1 MLKITKEELYFTYRK
16 VKRELFI
23 NKDTV
28 YFDRIIIFENNLKEN
43 IDKLFRILNSE
54 KESVELLDVGNQFFT
69 LKSIDLKTNEYKID
83 CDFFNLNIETLSQ
96 DIDYPELY
104 KPKINQ
110 IKFRSFGDLSIE
122 FQIIAGLWINEVGY
136 EFEKEMTKFSYGNRL
151 KDTIT
156 DENYKENHTYY
167 KPYFKEYKNWQENLI
182 DHITECNCSDEI
194 LVINTD
200 FENFFPDINL
210 DKLRLLINS
219 KHKDSTWLTNLLFNL
234 IGKFNTKYSCKGL
247 PLNLLCSS
255 SLANIYLLSFDDFI
269 LNHINPLYYGRYVDD
284 LLLAIDANDAFAQNL
299 LKNRSDILKSFCQ
312 SFGEELSGYSLSF
325 NKSKSKF
332 ILLNKGDKNK
342 FNQLKDHINKTSSE
356 WRLIPSTEKYND
368 PSLNLSE
375 LFAADNSKSHLT
387 SLKETYSIST
397 RRNYFI
403 KEILNF
409 ERTYFIL
416 DQNVWRKR
424 LVTFF
429 IILEDVIFDL
439 ENFAIFQ
446 KHIPRL
452 VGLLIQTK
460 DDDLILKYNNKIIA
474 TLDYIG
480 LNITE
485 EEGLKSF
492 KSFRNHL
499 KIKSLEFISY
509 FTPVPNNLNLN
520 LLQDFIGLFE
530 LKNKEYF
537 NSDLHFEPLF
547 NSFYKYNEYQRYL
560 INKDVKFLEESL
572 LLSDEEK
579 IFIKQNLHSSSCDK
593 KIFDDDCGCSNNYC
607 VEIYEIFGFYFFT
620 RRITLLELTIAFK
633 NKIIDDKDQTLFFK
647 LSRKF
652 YSKVN
657 ANFITTNTIKG
668 TSGSGDFNVKEVKI
682 NNPDRKAKGSAVIC
696 NTHFLTK
703 DDSFVH
709 TLQQLPEPDANRTDR
724 IINLVN
730 EILKCGE
737 KIDYLVFHEL
747 AIPRNLYLR
756 LAQNLSFANINLVA
770 GLEYCIDHKISSV
783 DNQMLYVLKV
793 NDEYCESIALY
804 QSKILPAIHE
814 EREIRERIGYSL
826 SANFRDK
833 LIICHNEFFFSGMI
847 CNDLINSDNRCF
859 LRGNIDFLFVVA
871 WNTDT
876 GMYEHLI
883 KTTSFDNHTYVLLCN
898 NRKYGD
904 SQIFI
909 PYSKDYMRYLQRIN
923 GGKRD
928 NFMVSEIDIL
938 ELRKFQI
945 NKISPSTPF
954 KPVPTGFEMSDYRK
968 KSLIELLKKW

>member
-1 MLKITKEELYFTYRK
+1 MIRITKEELYFTYRK

-28 YFDRIIIFENNLKEN
+28 YFDRIIRFENNLEEN
-43 IDKLFRILNSE
+43 INILFSLLIDESS
-54 KESVELLDVGNQFFT
+54 SVESLDVGEQFFT
-69 LKSIDLKTNEYKID
+69 LKKIKLKNNDYRIDCNFFDLKID
-83 CDFFNLNIETLSQ
+83 TLSKE
-96 DIDYPELY
+96 IDYPELY
-104 KPKINQ
+104 KPEINE
-110 IKFRSFGDLSIE
+110 IKFRSFGDLSLE
-122 FQIIAGLWINEVGY
+122 FQIIAGLWINKVGY

-151 KDTIT
+151 KDIST

-182 DHITECNCSDEI
+182 DHITECNCSNEI

-210 DKLRLLINS
+210 EKLRTLINS
-219 KHKDSTWLTNLLFNL
+219 KYESSTWLTNLLFSL
-234 IGKFNTKYSCKGL
+234 IEKFNKKYNCKGL
-247 PLNLLCSS
+247 PLNLICSS

-284 LLLAIDANDAFAQNL
+284 LLLAIDANDEFARNL
-299 LKNRSDILKSFCQ
+299 LKNRSDIIKSFCK
-312 SFGEELSGYSLSF
+312 SFGKELSDYNLSF

-342 FNQLKDHINKTSSE
+342 FSQLKDHINKTSSE
-356 WRLIPSTEKYND
+356 WRLIPSTEKYSD
-368 PSLNLSE
+368 SSLNLNE
-375 LFAADNSKSHLT
+375 LFADDYNTSHLT

-424 LVTFF
+424 LIIFF

-439 ENFAIFQ
+439 ENFALFQ

-452 VGLLIQTK
+452 VGLLVQTK
-460 DDDLILKYNNKIIA
+460 DNDLIIKFVNKISA
-474 TLDYIG
+474 VLDYIDSE
-480 LNITE
+480 IDE
-485 EEGLKSF
+485 ESVEYF
-492 KSFRNHL
+492 KSFRHHL
-499 KIKSLEFISY
+499 KIKSLEFINY
-509 FTPVPNNLNLN
+509 FTPVPNNLNLD
-520 LLQDFIGLFE
+520 LLRDFIGFSE

-547 NSFYKYNEYQRYL
+547 NSFYKYNEYQSYL
-560 INKDVKFLEESL
+560 SNKEVNFLEESL

-579 IFIKQNLHSSSCDK
+579 VFIKRNLNSNSCAK
-593 KIFDDDCGCSNNYC
+593 KILEDDCGCLNNYC
-607 VEIYEIFGFYFFT
+607 VEIYETFGFYFFT

-633 NKIIDDKDQTLFFK
+633 NKIIDDKDQTLFYK

-657 ANFITTNTIKG
+657 TNLIATNIMKG
-668 TSGSGDFNVKEVKI
+668 INRNFNVKEIKI
-682 NNPDRKAKGSAVIC
+682 INPDNKPKGNVVIC

-703 DDSFVH
+703 DDSFLH
-709 TLQQLPEPDANRTDR
+709 TLQQLPEPDAGRTDR

-730 EILKCGE
+730 EVLRCGE

-756 LAQNLSFANINLVA
+756 VAQNLSFANINLVA
-770 GLEYCIDHKISSV
+770 GLEYCIDNTTSKV
-783 DNQMLYVLKV
+783 DNQLLYVLKV
-793 NDEYCESIALY
+793 NDEYSESIALY

-814 EREIRERIGYSL
+814 EREIREREGYSL
-826 SANFRDK
+826 APCFKDK
-833 LIICHNEFFFSGMI
+833 LIINHNEFFFSGMI
-847 CNDLINSDNRCF
+847 CNDLINIDNRSF
-859 LRGNIDFLFVVA
+859 LRGSIDFLFVVA

-898 NRKYGD
+898 NKKYGD

-954 KPVPTGFEMSDYRK
+954 KPVPTGFEISENRK
-968 KSLIELLKKW
+968 KSLIKLLKK